1 MSITRSYN
9 KHTDTYYAYD
19 TTYEWDEKLQKKV
32 QRKKCIGKYDSATGE
47 VIPNGRRGRPIKQ
60 TIVPKPTQDTAGAL
74 EANGTELAEALA
86 AAESLRARIESI
98 RSAVSMATG
107 ELDGLRDSV
116 DALIRRL
123 DTAGRG
129 GQS

>member
-60 TIVPKPTQDTAGAL
+60 TIVPKPTQHTASVPGVH
-74 EANGTELAEALA
+74 ETELAEALA
-86 AAESLRARIESI
+86 AAESLYARIEAI
-98 RSAVSMATG
+98 RATVSLAAG

-116 DALIRRL
+116 GALIRRL
-123 DTAGRG
+123 DMAVQRGR
-129 GQS
+129 S